1 MEWMSAISG
10 IVGAAATAATAIIA
24 FIALKNWKHQDVAK
38 RKAELLDQLIEAVHT
53 YIAETPAPIT
63 LLEMSKIGME
73 SHIPTWKKTESGAKE
88 LEGAVIYIAKHG
100 EDDAQR
106 LNVALAALRPLAAR
120 IMSLGAKAQVF
131 KFDDYRMCFEA
142 IKILIGQSET
152 IGYFT
157 AVIGSPSL
165 NWEHPD
171 IAECLKRTMA
181 ISPTDIRQHINDSN
195 IVILGFVRK
204 NYEQIYG

>member
-1 MEWMSAISG
+1 MEWVLSISG

-24 FIALKNWKHQDVAK
+24 FMALQNWKHQDVAK
-38 RKAELLDQLIEAVHT
+38 RKAELLDQLIESVHA

-73 SHIPTWKKTESGAKE
+73 SHVPTWKKAESGAKE
-88 LEGAVIYIAKHG
+88 LEGAMIYIAKHG

-106 LNVALAALRPLAAR
+106 INAALGALRPLAAR

-131 KFDDYRMCFEA
+131 KFDDHSMCFEA
-142 IKILIGQSET
+142 IRILIGQSE
-152 IGYFT
+152 IISSF
-157 AVIGSPSL
+157 AVVIGSPSL

-171 IAECLKRTMA
+171 VVERLKRTMA

-195 IVILGFVRK
+195 IAILGFVRK